1 MFDIRLN
8 RTFSEQKVAF
18 KALEINSVLP
28 KLDEL
33 RYITGLINATVVVI
47 TNWKKFKEKKYSKRK
62 NYGQVIKNINTK
74 DKLFKRY
81 KKSRLHLVKGSKK
94 NPNTI
99 N

>member
-33 RYITGLINATVVVI
+33 RYITGLINATVIVT
-47 TNWKKFKEKKYSKRK
+47 TN
-62 NYGQVIKNINTK
+62 
-74 DKLFKRY
+74 
-81 KKSRLHLVKGSKK
+81 
-94 NPNTI
+94 
-99 N
+99 